1 MKTTIKTSALTNP
14 STPSIHLPVPAST
27 FGEGFRRFLAS
38 FPEDEVPEVTTRPLR
53 QPLHHLEAAPVI
65 DQVGTELPMP
75 SLSKVQESLSRSL
88 GDALFFAARPT
99 QRSSSLAVAVNAL
112 RAS

>member
-1 MKTTIKTSALTNP
+1 MKTTIKTSALLNR
-14 STPSIHLPVPAST
+14 SISSIHPPTAVST
-27 FGEGFRRFLAS
+27 FGDGFRRFLAS
-38 FPEDEVPEVTTRPLR
+38 FPEDDVPEVTSRPLR

-65 DQVGTELPMP
+65 DRVGANPELP

-99 QRSSSLAVAVNAL
+99 LVSSSLAAAVQAL